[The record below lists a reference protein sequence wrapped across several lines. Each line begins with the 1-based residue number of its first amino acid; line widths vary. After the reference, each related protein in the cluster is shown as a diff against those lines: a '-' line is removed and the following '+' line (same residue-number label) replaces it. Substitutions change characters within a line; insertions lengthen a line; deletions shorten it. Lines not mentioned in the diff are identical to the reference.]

1 LPNFLLLAVRPRVA
15 MARLLLLHLAIMLWS
30 TAGLRTEFSYRRQP
44 ARPLTVRAADVD
56 LMTSAGIA
64 FGSIGAVFGGVLL
77 FNQMI
82 VVKPSMEV
90 LFVYKCS

>member
-1 LPNFLLLAVRPRVA
+1 
-15 MARLLLLHLAIMLWS
+15 MERLLLLPLAILLRS
-30 TAGLRTEFSYRRQP
+30 TAGLRTAVSYRRQP

-56 LMTSAGIA
+56 LMTSAMIA
-64 FGSIGAVFGGVLL
+64 FGSIGAVGGVLL

-82 VVKPSMEV
+82 IVKPSMEV